1 MKSNILN
8 SLLLIL
14 NLNKN
19 LLISFSKYK
28 PKFEIIVSKYHM
40 WFRIFRWDVKNL
52 NELKKEKR
60 KKGCNDEIIII
71 SYSEKWKLSFPFHL
85 TLDLDDK

>member
-1 MKSNILN
+1 
-8 SLLLIL
+8 
-14 NLNKN
+14 
-19 LLISFSKYK
+19 
-28 PKFEIIVSKYHM
+28 M